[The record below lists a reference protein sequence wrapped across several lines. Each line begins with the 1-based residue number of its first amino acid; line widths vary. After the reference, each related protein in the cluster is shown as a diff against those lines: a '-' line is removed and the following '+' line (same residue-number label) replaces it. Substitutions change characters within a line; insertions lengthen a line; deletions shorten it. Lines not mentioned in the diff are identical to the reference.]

1 MPWKYNNTIIRAG
14 KAWVDNNGY
23 KHPYNWASAW
33 TDANK
38 KSWGVTW
45 EDAPA
50 SEAAFDNRFYWG
62 RQTDGTLIER
72 SLTDVNVVDEDG
84 KAVNDPIT
92 GKQMVTL
99 GLKSVAI
106 ALAKTQAAGLLAPY
120 DWYVT
125 RKSEKSTAIPSAVST
140 YRDAVRTACAAIET
154 SIGNASD
161 LTAFMALYDTP
172 MDSQD
177 PPQPTGNAPIA
188 DWPETI

>member
-23 KHPYNWASAW
+23 KHPYNWASSW
-33 TDANK
+33 SDDDKTN
-38 KSWGVTW
+38 WGVSW

-50 SEAAFDNRFYWG
+50 SEAFFDNRFYSG
-62 RQTDGTLIER
+62 RQADGTLIPK
-72 SLTDVNVVDEDG
+72 SLTDTLWVDEDG
-84 KAVNDPIT
+84 NAISDPLT
-92 GKQMVTL
+92 GQQGKTL
-99 GLKSVAI
+99 GLKSAAI
-106 ALAKTQAAGLLAPY
+106 ALAKTQAASQLAPY

-161 LTAFMALYDTP
+161 LAAFMALYDTP
-172 MDSQD
+172 VNSDGE
-177 PPQPTGNAPIA
+177 PTGNAPIS
-188 DWPETI
+188 DWPDAI